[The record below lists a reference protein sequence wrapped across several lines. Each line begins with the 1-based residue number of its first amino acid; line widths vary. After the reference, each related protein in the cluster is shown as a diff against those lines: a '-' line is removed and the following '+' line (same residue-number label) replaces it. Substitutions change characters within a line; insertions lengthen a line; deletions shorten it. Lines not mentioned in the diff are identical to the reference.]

1 MSRHCLDI
9 DWDIRH
15 WNIFL
20 NIFWIYLKKDEK
32 KEEKSGSAGDRTHG
46 GGRVPLCC
54 LTLYRLRHRTYTF
67 EKSKNTSYKLCT
79 QCCMLHSMS
88 FVVLFVECWMLYI
101 NVATYVETLDSLVS
115 NRHSFS
121 YLHSPSY
128 FFWSAVFCATLRQTS
143 AQKNY
148 V

>member
-101 NVATYVETLDSLVS
+101 NVATYVETLDSLVHTPLVKKLLS
-115 NRHSFS
+115 SFKKI
-121 YLHSPSY
+121 Y
-128 FFWSAVFCATLRQTS
+128 FSKKTS
-143 AQKNY
+143 QDSFIFDFIL
-148 V
+148 

>member
-1 MSRHCLDI
+1 MGFSYPGRRSKNTTNNIQHKTQHMSRHCLDI

-67 EKSKNTSYKLCT
+67 EKSKNTSYVLCT

-101 NVATYVETLDSLVS
+101 NVATYVETLDSLVCT
-115 NRHSFS
+115 NTEVREI
-121 YLHSPSY
+121 
-128 FFWSAVFCATLRQTS
+128 
-143 AQKNY
+143 
-148 V
+148 